1 MTKLIH
7 KPLMVKKAALLA
19 SAAAS
24 AVCISSPAAA
34 QDDGF
39 GLEEILVTAQRRAQS
54 IQDVPIAIS
63 AFDEEQ
69 LRIRNIDSA
78 LDLTDYIP
86 NLFGSNNTG
95 LGSAN
100 AYYIRGLGNTESIA
114 TFDPPVGTYIDDIY
128 ISRQNANNFSFFDLD
143 RIEVLRGPQG
153 TLFGRNTTGGAINV
167 LLREPGEEFGGFAE
181 VSYGRFERVTARGSV
196 DIPITDTL
204 STKVSA
210 YFVDDDGYAYSFEL
224 DENINDERSYGLRG
238 ALKWTPNELVNWNV
252 SATYVDSDY
261 ANVANSPVDGD
272 NVFDSDLPGAASVN
286 ATTLARFEA
295 SGATTD
301 LPRVSGAFI
310 STQGGVGN
318 TLGGLLSGQGMGNVA
333 ESLLLVSNL
342 ELDFDEVNIE
352 IITGWF
358 DLNQDFTLPFF
369 DGELYTAP
377 IFGDTDGDGIP
388 ALTPAAVFGNP
399 GPSTFSIA
407 NRGVHKQFS
416 QEIKANGQLFDG
428 LIDYVAGVYFLSE
441 RNQTDFAQFFL
452 TPQYD
457 RMLENDTNTGAGYV
471 QLDWNITEKLIL
483 TTGIRYTDETKEID
497 VMHTATSAFT
507 FTTTDLIAAGITR
520 SQNVSILTPRFAV
533 QYEVN
538 DDVLVFASA
547 TRGFKSGGW
556 NARGT
561 TAETLLNFDP
571 EKVWSYEIGTKSQF
585 FDDRL
590 RINATA
596 FFNDVADFQVPSAF
610 ETEEGGLEFITQN
623 FADMEVY
630 GIELETT
637 FVVNQFVTLTGS
649 LGWQDASYNNVNPS
663 VAEQQQ
669 RCQSN
674 LQMMGVSQIFGADS
688 GCEQGIVRPDG
699 DISDPVRSPGVTAV
713 LGGNVNY
720 PITDNFQ
727 IVANA
732 FAIHTGSYDTATSGN
747 PEGFQ
752 DAFWRFNGN
761 IGIEQSDGDYGLYL
775 ECQNCFGENWVQ
787 SSLAGVQ
794 YFNQPSNWTL
804 RALYRF

>member
-1 MTKLIH
+1 MTTRSTPITTFTKSL
-7 KPLMVKKAALLA
+7 LLA
-19 SAAAS
+19 SAAS
-24 AVCISSPAAA
+24 AGLTAAPAAMA
-34 QDDGF
+34 QDDGL

-54 IQDVPIAIS
+54 IQDIPIAVS
-63 AFDEEQ
+63 AFDEGQ

-181 VSYGRFERVTARGSV
+181 LSYGRFQRVTARGSV
-196 DIPITDTL
+196 DIPISDTI

-224 DENINDERSYGLRG
+224 DENINDERSYGIRG
-238 ALKWTPNELVNWNV
+238 AVKWTPNELVNWNV
-252 SATYVDSDY
+252 SATYVDSDV
-261 ANVANSPVDGD
+261 ANVANTPIDGD
-272 NVFDSDLPGAASVN
+272 NVFNSDLPGAASVN
-286 ATTLARFEA
+286 ASTLARFQG

-301 LPRVSGAFI
+301 LPRISGAFI
-310 STQGGVGN
+310 STAGGVGN

-342 ELDFDEVNIE
+342 ELDFEEVNIE

-369 DGELYTAP
+369 DGFLYETLPLADVTGDMIP
-377 IFGDTDGDGIP
+377 DPASVLFGI
-388 ALTPAAVFGNP
+388 P

-428 LIDYVAGVYFLSE
+428 FIDYVAGVYFLAE

-452 TPQYD
+452 SPEYD
-457 RMLENDTNTGAGYV
+457 RMLENDTTTGAGYV
-471 QLDWNITEKLIL
+471 QLDWNITEQLTI

-497 VMHTATSAFT
+497 VMHTATSALN
-507 FTTTDLIAAGITR
+507 FTTTDLIAAGIPR

-561 TAETLLNFDP
+561 VAETLLNFAP
-571 EKVWSYEIGTKSQF
+571 ETVWSYEIGTKSQF

-596 FFNDVADFQVPSAF
+596 FFNDVSDFQVPSAF
-610 ETEEGGLEFITQN
+610 ETQGGGLEFITQN

-637 FVVNQFVTLTGS
+637 FVVNEFVTLTGS

-663 VAEQQQ
+663 VTAQQL
-669 RCQSN
+669 RCQDN
-674 LQMMGVSQIFGADS
+674 LQMMGVSQIFGAGS

-699 DISDPVRSPGVTAV
+699 DISDPVRAPGITAV

-720 PITDNFQ
+720 PITDDFQ

-761 IGIEQSDGDYGLYL
+761 IGIEQVDGDYGLYL

-804 RALYRF
+804 RARYRF